1 MITSSYT
8 DRKTGLVIFGGVQ
21 IALGVLCLLLT
32 AMTLFALAF
41 INSEAYKQQAA
52 AAYGGAYDPVTGIVG
67 GVVVYLMLAAWFIC
81 MGVGSIKARRWAR
94 ALILMFS
101 WLWLL
106 VGVASMIFMIISW
119 PSMQEMMQAQT
130 PQQSAAVSGMV
141 ALFVFGLM
149 AVIYVVLPGSMIIF
163 YGREDVKLTCEAR
176 DKQVRWTD
184 KCPLPVLV
192 LCKAFVLAILG
203 LMLCGPIYNWASISL
218 GVMLTGFW
226 GGVGTLLT
234 LAVLG
239 YATLRLYQL
248 DMRGWWTAL
257 VYQVYVSFSA
267 ALYFFRH
274 DMKEMYQE
282 LGMAEMMPPGTESF
296 YASMGTGIGWISLAM
311 LPLLVGYMV
320 YIKKHFQ
327 PLR

>member
-1 MITSSYT
+1 MTTNYT

-21 IALGVLCLLLT
+21 IVLGVLCLLLT
-32 AMTLFALAF
+32 ALTLFVLTF
-41 INSEAYKQQAA
+41 MSSDAYKQQAA
-52 AAYGGAYDPVTGIVG
+52 AAYGGAYDPVSGIIVS
-67 GVVVYLMLAAWFIC
+67 VVMYLVLAAWFIC
-81 MGVGSIKARRWAR
+81 MGIGSIKARRWSR

-101 WLWLL
+101 WLWLV
-106 VGVASMIFMIISW
+106 VGVTSMIFMTFFW
-119 PSMQEMMQAQT
+119 PSMQEMMQAQS
-130 PQQSAAVSGMV
+130 PEQAPEVAGMV

-163 YGREDVKLTCEAR
+163 YGRQDVKLTCEAR
-176 DKQVRWTD
+176 DMQVRWTD

-239 YATLRLYQL
+239 YATFRLYQL

-257 VYQVYVSFSA
+257 VYQVYVSISA

-274 DMKEMYQE
+274 DMMEMYQE

-296 YASMGTGIGWISLAM
+296 YVSMGTGIAWTSLAM